1 MEFEQLTDEIAR
13 LEAEKADI
21 ETLLSSGEL
30 TDYREITEKS
40 ERVEQITARLDEA
53 EMRWLE
59 LSEKD

>member
-1 MEFEQLTDEIAR
+1 
-13 LEAEKADI
+13 
-21 ETLLSSGEL
+21 LSSGEL